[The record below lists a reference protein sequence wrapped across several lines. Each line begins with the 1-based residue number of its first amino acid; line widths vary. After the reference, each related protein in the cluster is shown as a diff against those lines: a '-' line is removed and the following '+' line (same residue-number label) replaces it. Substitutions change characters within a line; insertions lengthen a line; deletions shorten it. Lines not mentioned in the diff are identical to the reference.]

1 MSKELEQADLFIDA
15 GELNSLKDPVD
26 GFNDPNAAYPTRK
39 HVGVPTTPLIAT
51 GAETKGVYLGGA
63 SKDVGWDLAEET
75 GSQYPNCKVTETA
88 SGHITEYDDTY
99 GRERIMLRHRSGS
112 GVEMRA
118 DGTIIYSSTKNTC
131 RIVAADEKVTVEGAD
146 LAKEIARKVKE
157 DFDEN
162 KLPLMLGMI
171 NAIVED
177 KNLELNWEAFR

>member
-75 GSQYPNCKVTETA
+75 GSIDA
-88 SGHITEYDDTY
+88 I
-99 GRERIMLRHRSGS
+99 
-112 GVEMRA
+112 
-118 DGTIIYSSTKNTC
+118 
-131 RIVAADEKVTVEGAD
+131 
-146 LAKEIARKVKE
+146 KE
-157 DFDEN
+157 DISQD
-162 KLPLMLGMI
+162 
-171 NAIVED
+171 
-177 KNLELNWEAFR
+177 FRIRIDQR